1 MSTCAQRTCTSLQDQ
16 PESHDSRMEEYVV
29 PEAAYSVAELV
40 KEKESTNS
48 GPIPDSTTTE
58 HQYSEIGGSINKEG
72 V

>member
-1 MSTCAQRTCTSLQDQ
+1 MEGYVA
-16 PESHDSRMEEYVV
+16 PEL
-29 PEAAYSVAELV
+29 AYDVAKRVMV
-40 KEKESTNS
+40 KDSTNT